1 MIYRIIILFITPNC
15 IIQIQMLFNA
25 LQSWVILGL
34 PGSILGLPGVILGWV
49 FFGHP
54 GTCTWTWTQSLTSL
68 MMIDGL
74 FRTEDSLTH

>member
-1 MIYRIIILFITPNC
+1 MIYRIIILFIMPNR

-25 LQSWVILGL
+25 LQSWV
-34 PGSILGLPGVILGWV
+34 ILGLPGVILGWV

-74 FRTEDSLTH
+74 FRKEDSLTH